1 MWYSDSVSAA
11 GIKATIKLGDIM
23 KDEILQFLSDLMPF
37 SRLPKEKLT
46 QVAEKVSEKTYPKKT
61 ILSVQGRTTLEC
73 VYIIKKGSLELFYE
87 TENERT
93 LSGFL
98 QPGEFFGGIYI
109 LMNAG
114 LSVRTVQTV
123 DEATLYCV
131 PQSVFLDLCTHHDF
145 FYEYFAEKFRDRMSN
160 EAYAS
165 VATSGQVQHFLSRL
179 APFSFLPEEEIDR
192 VAAAISIIYQPQDTV
207 LFHQGRGKVE
217 NLYII
222 SKGAAERY
230 YEEDD
235 EKRLRG
241 VLGEGDMYGGISLLL
256 NKGIPIRTLKTTE
269 DAQFYMLSGEDFIDI
284 CKQHESFSDY
294 FTDTFGKR
302 MLDRSYAEIITSSFK
317 PTEEA
322 TQFFNLPVAN
332 IYNQELV
339 ACDLN
344 LPIQA
349 AAAIMTE
356 YNSSSIFIREPGAD
370 LVGVVTD
377 NDLRKKVTA
386 TGLDILQPVSEIMSA
401 PLHTISSNALVFEAL
416 MEMMQHNIKH
426 LGVRDSN
433 NQVAG
438 VITNRDLLKVQG
450 QSPVFIVREIAG
462 AKLINQI
469 VQIRQQVPRLIQTLI
484 NTGAKAQNITRFLT
498 TVSES
503 ILKKIIGFAL
513 DEMGPPPAKFVFMVL
528 GSEGRQ
534 EQTLKTDQDNAIIF
548 EDVPDSTSEEVRAY
562 FLSFGEKVCSSLNDA
577 GYDFCK
583 GGVMAQ
589 NPQWCQP
596 LSRWKKYFSKWIHT
610 AEPEALLQASIFFD
624 FRGAYGEM
632 DLIDRLRQHLLTSL
646 DGWPG
651 FFRHLA
657 ENALYF
663 TPPIGFFRNFLVE
676 SKGEHRDTFNI
687 KAAMQPVVDYAR
699 IYALKYNIGETNT
712 FERIDQLLNLEKISI
727 QEHNELETAY
737 SYLMQQ
743 RFATQVKT
751 SMEENGQPDNYINPK
766 HLSRIEQTML
776 KEIFKRI
783 EKFQGKLSFDFTG
796 QG

>member
-1 MWYSDSVSAA
+1 
-11 GIKATIKLGDIM
+11 M
-23 KDEILQFLSDLMPF
+23 KDEILQFLSNLPPF
-37 SRLPKEKLT
+37 TSLPEKELL
-46 QVAEKVSEKTYPKKT
+46 QVAEYASEKTYPKKT
-61 ILSVQGRTTLEC
+61 ILSVQGRTTLDR
-73 VYIIKKGSLELFYE
+73 VYLIKEGSLELFYE
-87 TENERT
+87 TGDERT

-98 QPGEFFGGIYI
+98 GPGEIFGGIYI

-123 DEATLYCV
+123 EETTLYTL
-131 PQSVFLDLCTHHDF
+131 PQNVFLDLCTQYDF
-145 FYEYFAEKFRDRMSN
+145 FYEYFAEMFRDRMSN

-165 VATSGQVQHFLSRL
+165 VATSGQIQHFLSRL

-192 VAAAISIIYQPQDTV
+192 VAAAISIIYHPKETV

-217 NLYII
+217 NLYVI

-230 YEEDD
+230 YEEED

-241 VLGEGDMYGGISLLL
+241 LLGEGDMYGGISLLL

-269 DAQFYMLSGEDFIDI
+269 DSQFYLLSGEEFLDI
-284 CKQHESFSDY
+284 CKRHGAFSDY

-302 MLDRSYAEIITSSFK
+302 MLDRSYAEIISSSFQ
-317 PTEEA
+317 PAEDA
-322 TQFFNLPVAN
+322 TQFFNLPIDN
-332 IYNQELV
+332 IYKKELV
-339 ACDLN
+339 ACDQN

-356 YNSSSIFIREPGAD
+356 HNSSSIFIREPGAD

-386 TGLDILQPVSEIMSA
+386 TGLDILRPVSEIMSS
-401 PLHTISSNALVFEAL
+401 PLHTVPSNALVFEAL
-416 MEMMQHNIKH
+416 MQMMQQNIKH
-426 LGVRDSN
+426 LGVRDADN
-433 NQVAG
+433 EVAG

-450 QSPVFIVREIAG
+450 QSPFFIVREISG
-462 AKLINQI
+462 ARLVNQI
-469 VQIRQQVPRLIQTLI
+469 VQIRQQVPRLVQTLI

-503 ILKKIIGFAL
+503 ILKKIIGFAM
-513 DEMGPPPAKFVFMVL
+513 DDIGPPPAKFIFMVL

-548 EDVPDSTSEEVRAY
+548 EDVPEGSREEVAAY
-562 FLSFGEKVCSSLNDA
+562 FLSFGEKVCTWLNDV

-583 GGVMAQ
+583 GGVMAK

-596 LSRWKKYFSKWIHT
+596 LSRWKKYFSEWIHT

-624 FRGAYGEM
+624 FRGAFGDM
-632 DLIDRLRQHLLTSL
+632 SLVDDLRKYLFASL

-651 FFRHLA
+651 FFRHMA

-699 IYALKYNIGETNT
+699 IYALNYNIDETNT
-712 FERIDQLLNLEKISI
+712 FERINQLLNMEKISL

-743 RFATQVKT
+743 RFATQVKAA
-751 SMEENGQPDNYINPK
+751 MEENGKPDNYINPK

-796 QG
+796 QV